1 MRAHVY
7 TLLYSPSRTLLPLM
21 NLTPPYSPSCT
32 LLPLMHLTP
41 LHEPYSPLLPLMHL
55 APPHAPC
62 SPSTHAPPHTTS
74 CTASHHLTP
83 PHAPPHTASC
93 TTSHRLMHH
102 LTPPHAPPQ
111 KKGSNGLYNT
121 TTLRRKACS
130 GALGKNTR
138 VFIRV
143 NAKTSRDKIRPIR

>member
-7 TLLYSPSRTLLPLM
+7 TLLYSPSRTFLPLM

-41 LHEPYSPLLPLMHL
+41 PHEPYSPLLPLMHL

-62 SPSTHAPPHTTS
+62 SPLLPLNSCTTS
-74 CTASHHLTP
+74 HHLMHRLTP
-83 PHAPPHTASC
+83 PHTSSC

-121 TTLRRKACS
+121 TTLRRKARS